1 MEEFK
6 GNRRAI
12 LGIILILAGMVLI
25 ASHMGWI
32 PWSFRSV
39 IFSWQALLIAL
50 GVFFILNRESWPAG
64 LILIG
69 VGTFFIIPR
78 VFPMSFE
85 YRRLIWPVL
94 LVAFGLVLI
103 TRRAGRQ
110 NIPPD
115 SMDYIDD
122 MSIFGGGDKMITS
135 QNFRGGKL
143 TAVFGGSKINLL
155 KADLAKGQ
163 NIIDI
168 FAMFGGTKLIIPP
181 GWNIKIEITS
191 IFGGFTDKRPAPSDD
206 VIDPSKELVLKGL
219 VIFGGGDIVS
229 FYNQ

>member
-1 MEEFK
+1 MK
-6 GNRRAI
+6 SNKRAI
-12 LGIILILAGMVLI
+12 LGIILILAGMLLI
-25 ASHMGWI
+25 AAHLGWI
-32 PWSFRSV
+32 PWSFRSI
-39 IFSWQALLIAL
+39 IFSWQTLLIAL
-50 GVFFILNRESWPAG
+50 GVFFILSRDNLPAG

-69 VGTFFIIPR
+69 VGGFFLISKI
-78 VFPMSFE
+78 VPMSFE

-103 TRRAGRQ
+103 TRRTGRQ
-110 NIPPD
+110 KIPAD

-135 QNFRGGKL
+135 QNFRGGRL
-143 TAVFGGSKINLL
+143 TCVFGGSKINLL

-168 FAMFGGTKLIIPP
+168 FAMFGGTKLVIPT
-181 GWNIKIEITS
+181 GWNVKIEITS
-191 IFGGFTDKRPAPSDD
+191 LFGGFNDKRPVPPDN
-206 VIDPSKELVLKGL
+206 VIDPSKELVIKGI

-229 FYNQ
+229 Y